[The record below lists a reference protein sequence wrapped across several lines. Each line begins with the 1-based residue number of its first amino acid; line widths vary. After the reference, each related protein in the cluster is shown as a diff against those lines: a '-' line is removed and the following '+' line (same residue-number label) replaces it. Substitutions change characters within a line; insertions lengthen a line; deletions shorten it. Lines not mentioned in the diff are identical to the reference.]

1 MIVTMAMIVT
11 STPMVIDAETTR
23 VRFFFMRSGG
33 VGALSVVN
41 KVPWNGISHFRE
53 ELRRYPL
60 PGFVMRLAQCSGQ
73 IAQGELRQQP

>member
-53 ELRRYPL
+53 ELRRFPRL
-60 PGFVMRLAQCSGQ
+60 VMRLAQCSGQ
-73 IAQGELRQQP
+73 IAQGELWQQP